1 MHWPDAEDHEM
12 NRLKNFMLG
21 LGLMV
26 ILVVAL
32 AIWVKLS
39 WPGALIAAV
48 LFATWMAVTRLGRQ
62 AASVTSVGVSTL
74 RQRLGSSSVIVIGIA
89 GVVGV
94 LVALLAMGEG
104 YSETLRKTGNTDT
117 AIVMRGA
124 SASEVMSVLERD
136 SVVVIP
142 QVAGIAR
149 DAQGKPIASPELV
162 VAANLQLKGGTPDD
176 VGSVQLRGIGDEAWT
191 VRPNVRLVAGRKFK
205 PGMHELLVGQGAQR
219 EFDGLQVGQQVKLGS
234 QSWTVVGAFAS
245 GDALDS
251 ELWADAN
258 VVADAY
264 RRGGSRN
271 SVTVKLTSPQAFDAF
286 KARLEADPRLKVDV
300 STTLDYFSKQS
311 EGTSKMIK
319 GIGITVG
326 LIMAIGAI
334 FGALT
339 CMFAAVAARAR
350 EIATLR
356 AIGFR
361 GTPVV
366 VAIMLETMLLA
377 LLGGLLGGLLAWL
390 IFNGYT
396 ASTLA
401 AGSVGK
407 LSFEFSVTP
416 ALLWSG
422 LKWALAIGFIGG
434 LFPAVRAARLPVTTA
449 LREL

>member
-1 MHWPDAEDHEM
+1 M
-12 NRLKNFMLG
+12 NRLKNFMIG
-21 LGLMV
+21 LGLLV

-32 AIWVKLS
+32 AIWIRLP
-39 WPGALIAAV
+39 WPGVLIAAV
-48 LFATWMAVTRLGRQ
+48 LFAIWMAVTRPGRQ

-149 DAQGKPIASPELV
+149 DAQGKPIASPEIV
-162 VAANLQLKGGTPDD
+162 VAANLQLKGGTEDD

-191 VRPNVRLVAGRKFK
+191 VRPNVKVVAGRKFK
-205 PGMHELLVGQGAQR
+205 PGMHELMVGQGAQR
-219 EFDGLQVGQQVKLGS
+219 EFDGLQVGQQIKLGN

-251 ELWADAN
+251 ELWADAS
-258 VVADAY
+258 VVADVY

-286 KARLEADPRLKVDV
+286 KAKLEADPLLKVDV

-311 EGTSKMIK
+311 EGTSKMIR

-326 LIMAIGAI
+326 LIMAIGAV
-334 FGALT
+334 FGALN

-377 LLGGLLGGLLAWL
+377 LLGGVLGGLLAWL

>member
-1 MHWPDAEDHEM
+1 MHWPAAEENDMAFLM
-12 NRLKNFMLG
+12 NLLLLLFLAVV
-21 LGLMV
+21 LAVWVMV
-26 ILVVAL
+26 PWYAAL
-32 AIWVKLS
+32 AA
-39 WPGALIAAV
+39 ALLLAG
-48 LFATWMAVTRLGRQ
+48 WMVFTRRGQQ
-62 AASVTSVGVSTL
+62 AASVTAVGVSTL
-74 RQRLGSSSVIVIGIA
+74 RQRLGSSAVIVIGIA

-104 YSETLRKTGNTDT
+104 YSATLRKTGSTDT

-142 QVAGIAR
+142 QTRGIAS
-149 DAQGKPIASPELV
+149 DAQGKPIASSELV
-162 VAANLQLKGGTPDD
+162 VAANLPLKGGGEDD
-176 VGSVQLRGIGDEAWT
+176 VGSVQLRGIGEEAWK
-191 VRPNVRLVAGRKFK
+191 VRPNVKVIAGRKFK
-205 PGMHELLVGQGAQR
+205 PGLHELMVGKAAQR
-219 EFDGLQVGQQVKLGS
+219 EFAGLELGQQVKLGN
-234 QSWTVVGAFAS
+234 QSWAVVGVFAS

-258 VVADAY
+258 VVSDIY

-271 SVTVKLTSPQAFDAF
+271 SVTVQLTSPQAFDAF
-286 KARLEADPRLKVDV
+286 KATLEADPRLQVDV
-300 STTLDYFSKQS
+300 DTTLDYFSKQS

-326 LIMAIGAI
+326 VIMAIGAI
-334 FGALT
+334 FGALN
-339 CMFAAVAARAR
+339 CMFAAVASRAR

-361 GTPVV
+361 GLPVV

-377 LLGGLLGGLLAWL
+377 LLGGIIGGALAWL
-390 IFNGYT
+390 IFNGYS

-416 ALLWSG
+416 ALLWNG

-449 LREL
+449 LRES